1 MLIKQLIGADKAA
14 ARTVNC
20 DEGNFR
26 RQSEAGATRNEQ
38 IERLM
43 KSELAVLLTPEL
55 KAAAIA
61 NLENPGAS
69 IAELG
74 AMMDP
79 PISKSGMSHRL
90 SKLLELAASL

>member
-1 MLIKQLIGADKAA
+1 
-14 ARTVNC
+14 
-20 DEGNFR
+20 
-26 RQSEAGATRNEQ
+26 
-38 IERLM
+38 M
-43 KSELAVLLTPEL
+43 KSPLAKNLSPEL
-55 KAAAIA
+55 REAAQA

-90 SKLLELAASL
+90 SKLLELASGL